1 MFEESVS
8 DLPAGAVVR
17 EQGGITMRAY
27 DIGGTRVA
35 FWQEGSVACVLAS
48 DLPLDDLV
56 RLAFHKAMKV

>member
-1 MFEESVS
+1 
-8 DLPAGAVVR
+8 
-17 EQGGITMRAY
+17 MRAY